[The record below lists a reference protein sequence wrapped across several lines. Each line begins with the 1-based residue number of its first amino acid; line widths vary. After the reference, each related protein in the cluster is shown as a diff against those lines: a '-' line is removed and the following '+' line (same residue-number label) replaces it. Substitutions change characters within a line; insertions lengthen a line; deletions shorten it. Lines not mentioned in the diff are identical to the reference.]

1 MVFGT
6 ARRAEEATMSRMT
19 LLLMAGLLIAVAAGA
34 GAQPFV
40 YGRPYVLP
48 NAGFVYA
55 PTYVCP
61 APYPYPG
68 GVPYGPGFGAADPSA
83 ARPGITWFQ
92 PGQLI
97 PPSVGLAPGARA
109 PLIVPP
115 GLDGSVPSYA
125 TVRPGR
131 RIGSGTARGTVPPG
145 VRRYLD
151 QH

>member
-1 MVFGT
+1 
-6 ARRAEEATMSRMT
+6 MSRMT
-19 LLLMAGLLIAVAAGA
+19 LLSMVGLLIATAAVA

-48 NAGFVYA
+48 YGGFVYA
-55 PTYVCP
+55 PTYVYP
-61 APYPYPG
+61 APYPHRG
-68 GVPYGPGFGAADPSA
+68 GGSFQ
-83 ARPGITWFQ
+83 PGITWYK

-97 PPSVGLAPGARA
+97 PPSVGLAPGVRA